1 MKTLGNIIWF
11 ILVGLWAAI
20 GYFLGGIIL
29 CITIIGIPFG
39 KQLFKLARLMIW
51 PFGRVINT
59 DFGKHPFANLF
70 WLLFGGLGE
79 ALGFFIV
86 GVILCITI
94 IGIPF
99 GKQCFKLSR
108 LSLAPFGSTIEKA

>member
-11 ILVGLWAAI
+11 LLVGLWSAI
-20 GYFLGGIIL
+20 GYFFGGIIL

-39 KQLFKLARLMIW
+39 KQLFKMAGLMIW
-51 PFGRVINT
+51 PFGKTINT
-59 DFGKHPFANLF
+59 DFNKHPFANLF
-70 WLLFGGLGE
+70 WLLFGGLTE

-99 GKQCFKLSR
+99 GKQSFKLAR
-108 LSLAPFGSTIEKA
+108 LALAPFGSVVS

>member
-1 MKTLGNIIWF
+1 MKTIGNIIWL
-11 ILVGLWAAI
+11 ILIGLWSAL
-20 GYFLGGIIL
+20 GYLFGGLIL

-39 KQLFKLARLMIW
+39 LQLFKMAKLMVW
-51 PFGRVINT
+51 PFGKTIAT

-70 WLLFGGLGE
+70 WLLFGGLMT
-79 ALGFFIV
+79 AFGFFIA
-86 GVILCITI
+86 GLFFCITI

-108 LSLAPFGSTIEKA
+108 LSLAPFGSTVS